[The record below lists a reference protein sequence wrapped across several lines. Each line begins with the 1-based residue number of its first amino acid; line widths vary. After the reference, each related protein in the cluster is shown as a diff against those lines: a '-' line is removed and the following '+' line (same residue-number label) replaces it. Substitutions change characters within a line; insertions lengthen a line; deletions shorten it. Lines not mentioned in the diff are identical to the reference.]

1 MKKITIPFSLANYI
15 KYENNCDI
23 YVEDKDGNISNC
35 DLLCLDASDNKYP
48 VVVDHINKQI
58 ESYTSDGICKDDP
71 TTKLI
76 IKYPYF
82 EHGELIET
90 DSGYPY
96 MVDKQDDEV
105 IYVYKFYQNT
115 LPTTELLPLNE
126 KYDLIT
132 NPDDFTV
139 FFNVVR
145 REFELEWKGDHFECL
160 PTPFKIK
167 DWCLMRTLDYEVWTL
182 CQFSHKYKGCYVA
195 VGGMQYKYCIP
206 FTKDTEC
213 IVGTNYDLTES
224 K

>member
-35 DLLCLDASDNKYP
+35 
-48 VVVDHINKQI
+48 
-58 ESYTSDGICKDDP
+58 
-71 TTKLI
+71 
-76 IKYPYF
+76 

-96 MVDKQDDEV
+96 MVDKQDDEI

-139 FFNVVR
+139 FFNRVR

-167 DWCLMRTLDYEVWTL
+167 DWCLMRTLDYEVWT
-182 CQFSHKYKGCYVA
+182 
-195 VGGMQYKYCIP
+195 
-206 FTKDTEC
+206 
-213 IVGTNYDLTES
+213 
-224 K
+224 